1 MAATMNFFEH
11 QDRAKQNTLYLLML
25 FAIALLSMV
34 LLIYLTLIVAIAETS
49 VGTAR
54 LWDPSLL
61 CVSAAGVG
69 LFVGLGSASKL
80 AALRGGGKVVAEG
93 LGGQILSRST
103 QDPQEQQLLNIVD
116 EMAIASGTPVPAVYL
131 LANEPGINAFAAGFT
146 PNDAVIGITQGT
158 LDQLTRE
165 EIQGV
170 IAHEFSHILNGDM
183 TLNIRLIG
191 VLQGILLIYL
201 TGRIVARASGRGRS
215 RGSGQI
221 AVIGLAL
228 ILIGSLGL
236 LCGRLIKSAVSRQ
249 REFLADASAVQFTRN
264 PSGIAGALRKIGGL
278 SEGSLIEAPNA
289 EEISHLFFGEALR
302 FGFFGQGFATHPPLQ
317 QRIQR
322 IEGKRYTT
330 AKSAVRRAA
339 GASAGI
345 TANEAVV
352 GFQGGTTMR
361 SPQKSEP
368 THNRADDVVN
378 AVGTATPQHL
388 AYAHKLLAKLPD
400 PIRLATRERTGA
412 LSIVYGFL
420 LDKDSQEVRDRQIRH
435 LKENELPEVVEQTL
449 KLTPLLHRLDLR
461 FRLPLIDL
469 TIPALRETSA
479 QQCSHFLKQ
488 VQALVQMDQQVTLGE
503 YALQVVLHRRLA
515 PYFSKPTPPKTEFT
529 TLDQVWDDCLV
540 LLSALARVGHS
551 DKEGQDYAFR
561 SGIYRLP
568 GAGSRDLPKGVMPIN
583 LAAVGNSLKRLGKTA
598 PKLKQNAI
606 DACAHTVLLDN
617 NVTVQEAE
625 LLRVVVIALDCPIPP
640 FLDAS
645 LK

>member
-1 MAATMNFFEH
+1 MAGTMNFFEH
-11 QDRAKQNTLYLLML
+11 QDRAKQNTLYLLVL
-25 FAIALLSMV
+25 FAIALIGMV
-34 LLIYLTLIVAIAETS
+34 LLIYLALMFAVSGSSTGTLY
-49 VGTAR
+49 

-61 CVSAAGVG
+61 LISAVGVG
-69 LFVGLGSASKL
+69 LFVGIGSVSKL
-80 AALRGGGKVVAEG
+80 AALRGGGKVVAGG
-93 LGGQILSRST
+93 LGGHLLSRNT
-103 QDPQEQQLLNIVD
+103 QDPNEQQLLNIVD

-131 LANEPGINAFAAGFT
+131 LADEPGINAFAAGFT
-146 PNDAVIGITQGT
+146 PNDAVIGVTRGT
-158 LDQLTRE
+158 LEQLSRE
-165 EIQGV
+165 ELQGV

-183 TLNIRLIG
+183 TLNLRLIG

-201 TGRIVARASGRGRS
+201 TGRVVARAGGRGRS
-215 RGSGQI
+215 RGDGKI
-221 AVIGLAL
+221 VAVGLAL

-322 IEGKRYTT
+322 IEGKRSTRP
-330 AKSAVRRAA
+330 KSAARPTV
-339 GASAGI
+339 GTSAGI
-345 TANEAVV
+345 ATNEAVM
-352 GFQGGTTMR
+352 GLQGDTTTR
-361 SPQKSEP
+361 SPQKPEP
-368 THNRADDVVN
+368 STHPAADVVE

-388 AYAHKLLAKLPD
+388 AYAHTLLSKLPE

-420 LDKDSQEVRDRQIRH
+420 LDKEKREVRDRQIAH
-435 LKENELPEVVEQTL
+435 LKENELPEVVEQTI
-449 KLTPLLHRLDLR
+449 KLAPLLHRLDLR

-479 QQCSHFLKQ
+479 QQCSRFLQQ
-488 VQALVQMDQQVTLGE
+488 VQVLVQMDQRVTLGE
-503 YALQVVLHRRLA
+503 YALQVVLYRRLST
-515 PYFSKPTPPKTEFT
+515 YFSKPAPPKTEFT

-540 LLSALARVGHS
+540 LLSALAQVGHS
-551 DKEGQDYAFR
+551 DKDGQDYAFR

-568 GAGSRDLPKGVMPIN
+568 GAGSRELPKGVMPMN

-598 PKLKQNAI
+598 PKLKQIAI

-617 NVTVQEAE
+617 NVTIQEAE